1 MLCGDQDHVQVFK
14 RLVHESHGIRL
25 DKRVLRT
32 RVDELGN
39 EASSASIREPAISR
53 NWRDDR

>member
-14 RLVHESHGIRL
+14 RLVYESHGIRL

-32 RVDELGN
+32 RVDELG
-39 EASSASIREPAISR
+39 E
-53 NWRDDR
+53 